1 VKVIVD
7 TSVWSHAFRRDHSAD
22 APEALELRRLIK
34 DFRATIIGPIRQEI
48 LSGIPNAKQ
57 FATLR
62 GLMSAFV
69 DEPLVAEDY
78 ECAASFFNRCRAKGI
93 QGIQGSHVDF
103 LICSV
108 AASRSR
114 PIFSTDK
121 DFVGYAKE
129 LPIKLYKM
137 KVS

>member
-7 TSVWSHAFRRDHSAD
+7 TSVWSHAFRRDHLVD
-22 APEALELRRLIK
+22 APEVLELRRLIK
-34 DFRATIIGPIRQEI
+34 DFRAIIIGPIRQEI

-57 FATLR
+57 FTTLR

-69 DEPLVAEDY
+69 DEPIVAEDY
-78 ECAASFFNRCRAKGI
+78 ERAASFFNRCRAKGI
-93 QGIQGSHVDF
+93 QGSHVDF

-108 AASRSR
+108 AVSRAR

-121 DFVGYAKE
+121 DFARYAKV

>member
-1 VKVIVD
+1 MKVIVD
-7 TSVWSHAFRRDHSAD
+7 TSVWSHVFRRNHLVD

-34 DFRATIIGPIRQEI
+34 DFRATIISPIRQEI
-48 LSGIPNAKQ
+48 LSGIPNARQ
-57 FATLR
+57 FTTLR

-78 ECAASFFNRCRAKGI
+78 ERAASFFNRCHAKGV
-93 QGIQGSHVDF
+93 QGSHVDF

-108 AASRSR
+108 AASRGR

-121 DFVGYAKE
+121 DFVGYAKV

>member
-1 VKVIVD
+1 MKVIVD
-7 TSVWSHAFRRDHSAD
+7 TSVWSHAFRRNHLVD

-34 DFRATIIGPIRQEI
+34 DFRASIIGPIRQEI

-78 ECAASFFNRCRAKGI
+78 ERAASFFNRCRAKGI
-93 QGIQGSHVDF
+93 RGSHVDF

-108 AASRSR
+108 AASRGR
-114 PIFSTDK
+114 PIFSMDK
-121 DFVGYAKE
+121 DFAGYAKV
-129 LPIKLYKM
+129 LPIKLHKM

>member
-1 VKVIVD
+1 MKVIVD

-57 FATLR
+57 FTTLR

-78 ECAASFFNRCRAKGI
+78 ERAASFFNRCRAKGI
-93 QGIQGSHVDF
+93 QGSHVDF

-108 AASRSR
+108 AVSRAR

-121 DFVGYAKE
+121 DFAGYAKV

-137 KVS
+137 KVA

>member
-7 TSVWSHAFRRDHSAD
+7 TSVWSHAFRRDHLVG

-69 DEPLVAEDY
+69 DEPLMAEDY
-78 ECAASFFNRCRAKGI
+78 ERAASFFNRCRAKGI
-93 QGIQGSHVDF
+93 QGSHVDF

-108 AASRSR
+108 AVSRNR

-121 DFVGYAKE
+121 DFAGYAKV

>member
-7 TSVWSHAFRRDHSAD
+7 TSVWSHAFRRDHLVD

-57 FATLR
+57 FTTLR

-78 ECAASFFNRCRAKGI
+78 ERAASFFNRCRAK
-93 QGIQGSHVDF
+93 GIQGSHVDF

-108 AASRSR
+108 AASRGR

-121 DFVGYAKE
+121 DFAGYAKV

-137 KVS
+137 RVS

>member
-1 VKVIVD
+1 MKVIVD
-7 TSVWSHAFRRDHSAD
+7 TSVWSHAFRRDHLVD

-34 DFRATIIGPIRQEI
+34 DFRASIIGPIRQEI

-78 ECAASFFNRCRAKGI
+78 ERAASFFNRCRAK
-93 QGIQGSHVDF
+93 GIQGSHVDF

-108 AASRSR
+108 AASRGR

-121 DFVGYAKE
+121 DFAGYAKV

>member
-1 VKVIVD
+1 MKVIVD
-7 TSVWSHAFRRDHSAD
+7 TSVWSHAFRRDYLID

-57 FATLR
+57 FTYLR

-78 ECAASFFNRCRAKGI
+78 ERAASFFNRCRAK
-93 QGIQGSHVDF
+93 GIQGSHVDF

-108 AASRSR
+108 AASRGR

-121 DFVGYAKE
+121 DFVGYAKV

-137 KVS
+137 KVA

>member
-7 TSVWSHAFRRDHSAD
+7 TSVWSHAFRRDHSVD

-34 DFRATIIGPIRQEI
+34 DFRASIIGPIRQEI
-48 LSGIPNAKQ
+48 LSGIPSAKQ
-57 FATLR
+57 FTTLR

-78 ECAASFFNRCRAKGI
+78 ERAASFFNRCRAKS
-93 QGIQGSHVDF
+93 IQGSHVDF

-108 AASRSR
+108 AASRGR

-121 DFVGYAKE
+121 DFAGYAKV

>member
-7 TSVWSHAFRRDHSAD
+7 TSVWSHAFRRDHLVD

-57 FATLR
+57 FTTLR

-78 ECAASFFNRCRAKGI
+78 ERAASFFNRCRTK
-93 QGIQGSHVDF
+93 GIQGSHVDF

-108 AASRSR
+108 AASRGR

-121 DFVGYAKE
+121 DFAGYAKV
-129 LPIKLYKM
+129 LPIKLYKVR
-137 KVS
+137 VS

>member
-1 VKVIVD
+1 MKVIVD
-7 TSVWSHAFRRDHSAD
+7 TSVWSHAFRRDHLVD
-22 APEALELRRLIK
+22 APEVLELRRLIK

-48 LSGIPNAKQ
+48 LSGIPNARQ
-57 FATLR
+57 FTTLR

-69 DEPLVAEDY
+69 DEPLTAEDY
-78 ECAASFFNRCRAKGI
+78 ERAASFFNRCRAK
-93 QGIQGSHVDF
+93 GIQGSHVDF

-108 AASRSR
+108 AASRGR

-121 DFVGYAKE
+121 DFAGYAKV

>member
-1 VKVIVD
+1 MKVIVD
-7 TSVWSHAFRRDHSAD
+7 TSVWSHAFRRDYLVD

-57 FATLR
+57 FTTLR

-69 DEPLVAEDY
+69 DEPLVVEDY
-78 ECAASFFNRCRAKGI
+78 ERAASFFNRCRAK
-93 QGIQGSHVDF
+93 GIQGSHVDF

-108 AASRSR
+108 AASRTR

-121 DFVGYAKE
+121 DFEAYAKV
-129 LPIKLYKM
+129 LPIKLHKM
-137 KVS
+137 KAF

>member
-1 VKVIVD
+1 MKVIVD
-7 TSVWSHAFRRDHSAD
+7 TSVWSHAFRRDHLVD

-57 FATLR
+57 FATLL

-69 DEPLVAEDY
+69 DEPLTAEDY
-78 ECAASFFNRCRAKGI
+78 ERAASFFNRCRAK
-93 QGIQGSHVDF
+93 GIQGSHVDF

-108 AASRSR
+108 AASRGR

-121 DFVGYAKE
+121 DFAGYAKV

>member
-1 VKVIVD
+1 MKVIVD
-7 TSVWSHAFRRDHSAD
+7 TSVWSHAFRRDHLVD
-22 APEALELRRLIK
+22 APETLELRRLIR

-48 LSGIPNAKQ
+48 LSGIPNARQ
-57 FATLR
+57 FTTLR

-69 DEPLVAEDY
+69 DEPLTAEDY
-78 ECAASFFNRCRAKGI
+78 ERAASFFNRCRAK
-93 QGIQGSHVDF
+93 GIQGSHVDF

-108 AASRSR
+108 AASRGR

-121 DFVGYAKE
+121 DFAGYAKV

>member
-7 TSVWSHAFRRDHSAD
+7 TSVWSHAFRRDHLVD

-57 FATLR
+57 FTTLR

-78 ECAASFFNRCRAKGI
+78 ERAASFFNRCRAK
-93 QGIQGSHVDF
+93 GIQGSHVDF

-108 AASRSR
+108 AASRGR

-121 DFVGYAKE
+121 DFVGYAKV

-137 KVS
+137 RVS

>member
-1 VKVIVD
+1 MKVIVD
-7 TSVWSHAFRRDHSAD
+7 TSVWSHAFRRDYLVD
-22 APEALELRRLIK
+22 APDALELRRLIK

-57 FATLR
+57 FTTLR

-69 DEPLVAEDY
+69 DEPLMAEDH
-78 ECAASFFNRCRAKGI
+78 ERAASFFNRCRAKGI
-93 QGIQGSHVDF
+93 QGSHVDF

-108 AASRSR
+108 AVSRGR

-121 DFVGYAKE
+121 DFAGYAKV
-129 LPIKLYKM
+129 LPIKLHKM

>member
-1 VKVIVD
+1 MKVIVD
-7 TSVWSHAFRRDHSAD
+7 TSVWSHAFRRDHLVD

-57 FATLR
+57 FTMLR

-78 ECAASFFNRCRAKGI
+78 ERAASFFNRCRAK
-93 QGIQGSHVDF
+93 GIQGSHVDF

-108 AASRSR
+108 AASRGG

-121 DFVGYAKE
+121 DFLGYAKV

-137 KVS
+137 RVS

>member
-7 TSVWSHAFRRDHSAD
+7 TSVWSHAFRRDYLVD

-57 FATLR
+57 FTTLR

-78 ECAASFFNRCRAKGI
+78 ERAASFFNRCRAKGI
-93 QGIQGSHVDF
+93 QGNHVDF

-108 AASRSR
+108 AASRGR

-121 DFVGYAKE
+121 DFLGYAKV

>member
-7 TSVWSHAFRRDHSAD
+7 TSVWSHAFRRDHLVD

-57 FATLR
+57 FTTLR

-78 ECAASFFNRCRAKGI
+78 ERAASFFNRCRAK
-93 QGIQGSHVDF
+93 GIQGSHVDF

-108 AASRSR
+108 AASRGR

-121 DFVGYAKE
+121 DFADYAKV
-129 LPIKLYKM
+129 LPIKLYKT